1 MKDQWSKIH
10 ISASING
17 WANGVRLSACG
28 SRTRRICGGQR
39 CESTGKPLKPL
50 RYIFPLLRSEGEEE
64 SRTRVGSWG
73 GPRGKERT
81 ARQTCGSS
89 GEAASYPNPIR
100 ATQASAAPK
109 SWRYHRRHNQ
119 HRHAAGHRINHS
131 TLCGQSC
138 SSPANTMT
146 GHLPPPLPGIC
157 PMVAAYSYRVSIW
170 GWCLLTEFVL

>member
-109 SWRYHRRHNQ
+109 SLTARWRYHRRHNQ

-131 TLCGQSC
+131 TLFGQSC
-138 SSPANTMT
+138 SSPANNMT
-146 GHLPPPLPGIC
+146 GHLPPPHRASAPWL
-157 PMVAAYSYRVSIW
+157 R
-170 GWCLLTEFVL
+170 LTVIGLVFGVGVY